1 MMEEVAVPVA
11 YDGGHTPA
19 SSSSPVSE
27 DETLACLVV
36 EMGPNAK
43 VRAAAAAARGGWGVV
58 VGGERS
64 LVVVPKVGSQG
75 RNPKDCKGL
84 PVEGKGGQH
93 QG

>member
-43 VRAAAAAARGGWGVV
+43 VRAAAAAAAAAARGGGEWWWG
-58 VGGERS
+58 GND
-64 LVVVPKVGSQG
+64 L
-75 RNPKDCKGL
+75 
-84 PVEGKGGQH
+84 
-93 QG
+93 

>member
-11 YDGGHTPA
+11 YHGGHTPT
-19 SSSSPVSE
+19 SPSSPVSE

-43 VRAAAAAARGGWGVV
+43 VRAAAPPGCRCGGG
-58 VGGERS
+58 GGEGS

-75 RNPKDCKGL
+75 RNPKDCTD
-84 PVEGKGGQH
+84 GQH